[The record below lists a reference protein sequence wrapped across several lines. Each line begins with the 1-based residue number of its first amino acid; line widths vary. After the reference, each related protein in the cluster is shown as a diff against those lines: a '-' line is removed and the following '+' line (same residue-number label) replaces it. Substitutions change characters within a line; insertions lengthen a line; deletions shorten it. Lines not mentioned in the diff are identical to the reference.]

1 LGELSLFGLQF
12 DYNVCYIENRRWN
25 IEEGMKVVKLLKG
38 VCETVLVIGIIIGG
52 IFAIYHYIL
61 PDKWIS
67 YIEETLTSV
76 KNDVGIYEDSGI
88 TGDEY
93 TFDTTYYPYYGYL
106 SDDAKVLYRQIYA
119 NALELETSF
128 VPAIEITVSEVINV
142 INAVYHDHPELF
154 WMESGY
160 TYKYTEDNICV
171 HVALNF
177 NETVNYIEEAKA
189 QFEAKANAIID
200 GASSLI
206 TDYEKEKYVYKMLM
220 DCVEYDE
227 NAELHQSPYSAL
239 VYGKSVCAG
248 YARAFQYI
256 MLELGIP
263 TYYCT
268 GETQGHAWNIVKLD
282 GGYYNVDVSRA
293 DTKSSPERYFNRTDE
308 DLKGTH
314 KRSGYSTILP
324 KCRAKTYEGME
335 D

>member
-1 LGELSLFGLQF
+1 M
-12 DYNVCYIENRRWN
+12 R
-25 IEEGMKVVKLLKG
+25 LLKG
-38 VCETVLVIGIIIGG
+38 IVKTLVVLAVVVGSLFALYRYVIPQEVTQQIKDA
-52 IFAIYHYIL
+52 FMN
-61 PDKWIS
+61 
-67 YIEETLTSV
+67 V
-76 KNDVGIYEDSGI
+76 KSEMGFYEDSGI
-88 TGDEY
+88 TGEEY

-106 SDDAKVLYRQIYA
+106 SDDAKTMYKQIYA

-128 VPAIEITVSEVINV
+128 VPTVELTVNEVVNV

-160 TYKYTEDNICV
+160 TYKYTEDNTCV
-171 HVALNF
+171 HVTLNF
-177 NETVNYIEEAKA
+177 NETADHIEEAKA
-189 QFEAKANAIID
+189 QFESKANEIIA
-200 GASSLI
+200 GASVLAG
-206 TDYEKEKYVYKMLM
+206 DYEKEKYVYQALI

-227 NAELHQSPYSAL
+227 NVELHQSPYSAL

-256 MLELGIP
+256 MLELGVP

-268 GETQGHAWNIVKLD
+268 GETQGHAWNIIKLD

-293 DTKSSPERYFNRTDE
+293 DTKTSPERYFNRTDE
-308 DLKGTH
+308 DLRGTH

>member
-1 LGELSLFGLQF
+1 MK
-12 DYNVCYIENRRWN
+12 NVR
-25 IEEGMKVVKLLKG
+25 LLKG
-38 VCETVLVIGIIIGG
+38 LFKTLIVLAVVVGSL
-52 IFAIYHYIL
+52 FAIYRYVI
-61 PDKWIS
+61 PQEVTQQIKNAFMN
-67 YIEETLTSV
+67 V
-76 KNDVGIYEDSGI
+76 KNDMGFYEDSGI
-88 TGDEY
+88 TGEEY

-106 SDDAKVLYRQIYA
+106 SDDAKTLYKQIYA
-119 NALELETSF
+119 NALALETSF
-128 VPAIEITVSEVINV
+128 VPVVPITVSEVVNV

-171 HVALNF
+171 HVNLNF
-177 NETVNYIEEAKA
+177 NETANNIEEAKT
-189 QFEAKANAIID
+189 QFEERANAIID
-200 GASSLI
+200 VASALGS
-206 TDYEKEKYVYKMLM
+206 DYEKEKYVYKALM
-220 DCVEYDE
+220 ECVEYDE
-227 NAELHQSPYSAL
+227 NAELHQSPYSAM

-256 MLELGIP
+256 MLELGVP

-268 GETQGHAWNIVKLD
+268 GESQGHAWNIIKLD

-308 DLKGTH
+308 DLRGTH

>member
-1 LGELSLFGLQF
+1 M
-12 DYNVCYIENRRWN
+12 R
-25 IEEGMKVVKLLKG
+25 LLKG
-38 VCETVLVIGIIIGG
+38 LFKTLIVLAVVVGSL
-52 IFAIYHYIL
+52 FAIYRYVI
-61 PDKWIS
+61 PQEVTQQIKNAFMN
-67 YIEETLTSV
+67 V
-76 KNDVGIYEDSGI
+76 KNEMGFYEDSGI
-88 TGDEY
+88 TGEEY

-106 SDDAKVLYRQIYA
+106 SDDAKTLYKQIYA
-119 NALELETSF
+119 NALALETSF
-128 VPAIEITVSEVINV
+128 VPVVPITVSEVVNV

-171 HVALNF
+171 HVNLNF
-177 NETVNYIEEAKA
+177 NETANNIEESKAK
-189 QFEAKANAIID
+189 FEESANAIID
-200 GASSLI
+200 VASALEN
-206 TDYEKEKYVYKMLM
+206 DYEKEKYVYKVLM

-256 MLELGIP
+256 MLELGVP

-268 GETQGHAWNIVKLD
+268 GESQGHAWNIVKLD
-282 GGYYNVDVSRA
+282 GGYYNVDVSRG

-308 DLKGTH
+308 DLRGTH

>member
-1 LGELSLFGLQF
+1 MK
-12 DYNVCYIENRRWN
+12 NVR
-25 IEEGMKVVKLLKG
+25 LLKG
-38 VCETVLVIGIIIGG
+38 IVKTLVVLAVVVCSL
-52 IFAIYHYIL
+52 FAIYRYVI
-61 PDKWIS
+61 PQEVIQQIKS
-67 YIEETLTSV
+67 AFMNV
-76 KNDVGIYEDSGI
+76 KNDMGFYEDSGI
-88 TGDEY
+88 TGEKY

-106 SDDAKVLYRQIYA
+106 SDDAKAMYQQIYA

-128 VPAIEITVSEVINV
+128 VPTVELTVNEVVNV

-171 HVALNF
+171 HVILNF
-177 NETVNYIEEAKA
+177 NQTADYIEEAKA
-189 QFEAKANAIID
+189 QFESKANEIIA
-200 GASSLI
+200 GASVLAG
-206 TDYEKEKYVYKMLM
+206 DYEKEKYVYQALIA
-220 DCVEYDE
+220 CVEYDE
-227 NAELHQSPYSAL
+227 NAEFHQSPYSAL

-256 MLELGIP
+256 MLELGVP

-268 GETQGHAWNIVKLD
+268 GETQGHAWNIIKLD

-308 DLKGTH
+308 DLRGTH

-324 KCRAKTYEGME
+324 KCRAKTYEGMV

>member
-1 LGELSLFGLQF
+1 MKL
-12 DYNVCYIENRRWN
+12 IK
-25 IEEGMKVVKLLKG
+25 GMLK
-38 VCETVLVIGIIIGG
+38 TALVIGIVVSGLY
-52 IFAIYHYIL
+52 AVYHYIL
-61 PDKWIS
+61 PLNWIQ
-67 YIEETLTSV
+67 YIEGTLANV
-76 KNDVGIYEDSGI
+76 KNDMGIYEDSGI
-88 TGDEY
+88 TGEEY

-106 SDDAKVLYRQIYA
+106 SDDAKVLYKQIYA
-119 NALELETSF
+119 NALALETSF
-128 VPAIEITVSEVINV
+128 VPITSLTISEVINV

-171 HVALNF
+171 HVNLNF
-177 NETVNYIEEAKA
+177 NETANHIEKAKE
-189 QFEAKANAIID
+189 QFEGKANEIIE
-200 GASSLI
+200 GASALVE
-206 TDYEKEKYVYKMLM
+206 DYEKEKYVYLALI
-220 DCVEYDE
+220 DRVEYDE
-227 NAELHQSPYSAL
+227 NAEIHQSPYSAL

-256 MLELGIP
+256 MLELGVP

-293 DTKSSPERYFNRTDE
+293 DTKLSPEQYFNRTDE
-308 DLKGTH
+308 ELRGTH

-324 KCRAKTYEGME
+324 KCRAKTYEGMK

>member
-1 LGELSLFGLQF
+1 M
-12 DYNVCYIENRRWN
+12 R
-25 IEEGMKVVKLLKG
+25 LLKG
-38 VCETVLVIGIIIGG
+38 LFKTLIVLAVVVGSL
-52 IFAIYHYIL
+52 FAIYRYVI
-61 PDKWIS
+61 PQEVTQQIKNAFMN
-67 YIEETLTSV
+67 V
-76 KNDVGIYEDSGI
+76 KNEMGFYEDSGI
-88 TGDEY
+88 TGEEY

-106 SDDAKVLYRQIYA
+106 SDDAKTLYKQIYA
-119 NALELETSF
+119 NALALETSF
-128 VPAIEITVSEVINV
+128 VPVVPITVSEVVNV

-171 HVALNF
+171 HVNLNF
-177 NETVNYIEEAKA
+177 NETANNIEDAKV
-189 QFEAKANAIID
+189 QFEERANAIID
-200 GASSLI
+200 VASALEN
-206 TDYEKEKYVYKMLM
+206 DYEKEKYVYKVLM

-256 MLELGIP
+256 MLELGVP

-268 GETQGHAWNIVKLD
+268 GESQGHAWNIVKLD
-282 GGYYNVDVSRA
+282 GGYYNVDVSRG

-308 DLKGTH
+308 DLRGTH

>member
-1 LGELSLFGLQF
+1 M
-12 DYNVCYIENRRWN
+12 R
-25 IEEGMKVVKLLKG
+25 LLKG
-38 VCETVLVIGIIIGG
+38 LFKTLIVLAVVVGSL
-52 IFAIYHYIL
+52 FAIYRYVI
-61 PDKWIS
+61 PQEVTQQIKNAFMN
-67 YIEETLTSV
+67 V
-76 KNDVGIYEDSGI
+76 KNDMGFYEDSGI
-88 TGDEY
+88 TGEEY

-106 SDDAKVLYRQIYA
+106 SDDAKTLYKQIYA
-119 NALELETSF
+119 NALALETSF
-128 VPAIEITVSEVINV
+128 VPVVPITVSEVVNV

-171 HVALNF
+171 HVNLNF
-177 NETVNYIEEAKA
+177 NETANNIEEAKT
-189 QFEAKANAIID
+189 QFEERANAIID
-200 GASSLI
+200 VASALGS
-206 TDYEKEKYVYKMLM
+206 DYEKEKYVYKALM
-220 DCVEYDE
+220 ECVEYDE
-227 NAELHQSPYSAL
+227 NAELHQSPYSAM

-256 MLELGIP
+256 MLELGVP

-268 GETQGHAWNIVKLD
+268 GESQGHAWNIVKLD

>member
-1 LGELSLFGLQF
+1 M
-12 DYNVCYIENRRWN
+12 R
-25 IEEGMKVVKLLKG
+25 LLKG
-38 VCETVLVIGIIIGG
+38 LVKTLIVLAVVVGSL
-52 IFAIYHYIL
+52 FAIYRYVI
-61 PDKWIS
+61 PQEVTQQIKNAFMN
-67 YIEETLTSV
+67 V
-76 KNDVGIYEDSGI
+76 KNEIGFYEDSGI
-88 TGDEY
+88 TGEEY

-106 SDDAKVLYRQIYA
+106 SDDAKTLYKQIYA
-119 NALELETSF
+119 NALALETSF
-128 VPAIEITVSEVINV
+128 VPVVPITVSEVVNV

-171 HVALNF
+171 HVNLNF
-177 NETVNYIEEAKA
+177 NETANNIEEAKT
-189 QFEAKANAIID
+189 QFEERANAIID
-200 GASSLI
+200 VASALGS
-206 TDYEKEKYVYKMLM
+206 DYEKEKYVYKALM
-220 DCVEYDE
+220 ECVEYDE
-227 NAELHQSPYSAL
+227 NAELHQSPYSAM

-256 MLELGIP
+256 MLELGVP

-268 GETQGHAWNIVKLD
+268 GESQGHAWNIVKLD
-282 GGYYNVDVSRA
+282 GGYYNVDVSRG

>member
-1 LGELSLFGLQF
+1 M
-12 DYNVCYIENRRWN
+12 R
-25 IEEGMKVVKLLKG
+25 LLKG
-38 VCETVLVIGIIIGG
+38 LVKTLIVLAVVVGSL
-52 IFAIYHYIL
+52 FAIYRYVI
-61 PDKWIS
+61 PQEVTQQIKNAFMN
-67 YIEETLTSV
+67 V
-76 KNDVGIYEDSGI
+76 KNEIGFYEDSGI
-88 TGDEY
+88 TGEEY
-93 TFDTTYYPYYGYL
+93 IFDTTYYPYYGYL
-106 SDDAKVLYRQIYA
+106 SDDAKTLYKQIYA
-119 NALELETSF
+119 NALALETSF
-128 VPAIEITVSEVINV
+128 VPVVPITVSEVVNV

-171 HVALNF
+171 HVNLNF
-177 NETVNYIEEAKA
+177 NETANNIEESKAK
-189 QFEAKANAIID
+189 FEESANAIID
-200 GASSLI
+200 VASALEN
-206 TDYEKEKYVYKMLM
+206 DYEKEKYVYKVLM

-256 MLELGIP
+256 MLELGVP

-268 GETQGHAWNIVKLD
+268 GESQGHAWNIVKLD
-282 GGYYNVDVSRA
+282 GGYYNVDVSRG

-308 DLKGTH
+308 DLRGTH

>member
-1 LGELSLFGLQF
+1 M
-12 DYNVCYIENRRWN
+12 R
-25 IEEGMKVVKLLKG
+25 LLKG
-38 VCETVLVIGIIIGG
+38 LFKTLIVFAVVVGSL
-52 IFAIYHYIL
+52 FAIYRYVI
-61 PDKWIS
+61 PQEVTRQIKNAFMN
-67 YIEETLTSV
+67 V
-76 KNDVGIYEDSGI
+76 KNEMGFYEDSGI
-88 TGDEY
+88 TGEEY

-106 SDDAKVLYRQIYA
+106 SDDAKTLYKQIYA
-119 NALELETSF
+119 NALALETSF
-128 VPAIEITVSEVINV
+128 VPVVPITVSEVVNV

-171 HVALNF
+171 HVNLNF
-177 NETVNYIEEAKA
+177 NETANNIEEAKT
-189 QFEAKANAIID
+189 QFEERANAIID
-200 GASSLI
+200 VASALGS
-206 TDYEKEKYVYKMLM
+206 DYEKEKYVYKALM
-220 DCVEYDE
+220 ECVEYDE

-256 MLELGIP
+256 MLELDVP

-268 GETQGHAWNIVKLD
+268 GESQGHAWNIIKLD

-293 DTKSSPERYFNRTDE
+293 DTKTSPERYFNRTDE
-308 DLKGTH
+308 DLRGTH

>member
-1 LGELSLFGLQF
+1 M
-12 DYNVCYIENRRWN
+12 R
-25 IEEGMKVVKLLKG
+25 LLKG
-38 VCETVLVIGIIIGG
+38 LFKTLIVLAVVVGSL
-52 IFAIYHYIL
+52 FAIYRYVI
-61 PDKWIS
+61 PQEVTQQIKNAFMN
-67 YIEETLTSV
+67 V
-76 KNDVGIYEDSGI
+76 KNEMGFYEDSGI
-88 TGDEY
+88 TGEEY

-106 SDDAKVLYRQIYA
+106 SDGAKTLYKQIYA
-119 NALELETSF
+119 NALALETSF
-128 VPAIEITVSEVINV
+128 VPVVPITVSEVVNV

-171 HVALNF
+171 HVNLNF
-177 NETVNYIEEAKA
+177 NETANNIEEAKA
-189 QFEAKANAIID
+189 QFEERANAFID
-200 GASSLI
+200 VASALGS
-206 TDYEKEKYVYKMLM
+206 DYEKEKYVYKALM
-220 DCVEYDE
+220 ECVEYDE
-227 NAELHQSPYSAL
+227 NAELHQSPYSAM

-256 MLELGIP
+256 MLELGVP

-268 GETQGHAWNIVKLD
+268 GESQGHAWNIVKLD
-282 GGYYNVDVSRA
+282 DGYYNVDVSRA

-308 DLKGTH
+308 DLRGTH

>member
-1 LGELSLFGLQF
+1 M
-12 DYNVCYIENRRWN
+12 R
-25 IEEGMKVVKLLKG
+25 LLKG
-38 VCETVLVIGIIIGG
+38 IVKTLVVLAMVVCSL
-52 IFAIYHYIL
+52 FAIYRYVI
-61 PDKWIS
+61 PQEVIQQIKS
-67 YIEETLTSV
+67 AFMNV
-76 KNDVGIYEDSGI
+76 KNDMGFYEDSGI
-88 TGDEY
+88 TGEKY

-106 SDDAKVLYRQIYA
+106 SDDAKAMYQQIYA

-128 VPAIEITVSEVINV
+128 VPTVELTVNEVVNV

-171 HVALNF
+171 HVTLNF
-177 NETVNYIEEAKA
+177 NETAGHIEEAKA
-189 QFEAKANAIID
+189 QFESRANEIIA
-200 GASSLI
+200 GASILAD
-206 TDYEKEKYVYKMLM
+206 DYEKEKYVYQALI

-227 NAELHQSPYSAL
+227 TAELHQSPYSAL

-256 MLELGIP
+256 MLELGVP

-268 GETQGHAWNIVKLD
+268 GETQGHAWNIIKLD

-308 DLKGTH
+308 DLRGTH

>member
-1 LGELSLFGLQF
+1 
-12 DYNVCYIENRRWN
+12 
-25 IEEGMKVVKLLKG
+25 MKNVKLLKG
-38 VCETVLVIGIIIGG
+38 MFKTLVVLAVVVGSFFLLYRYVIPQEV
-52 IFAIYHYIL
+52 FQQVKSAF
-61 PDKWIS
+61 
-67 YIEETLTSV
+67 TNV
-76 KNDVGIYEDSGI
+76 KNDIGFYEDSGI

-106 SDDAKVLYRQIYA
+106 SDDAKTLYKQIYA
-119 NALELETSF
+119 NALQMKKSF
-128 VPAIEITVSEVINV
+128 VPVVKITVGEVVNV

-171 HVALNF
+171 HVTLNF
-177 NETVNYIEEAKA
+177 NETANNIEEAKS

-200 GASSLI
+200 GASALV
-206 TDYEKEKYVYKMLM
+206 TDYEKEKYVYKALL

-239 VYGKSVCAG
+239 VYAKSVCAG

-256 MLELGIP
+256 MLELGVP

-268 GETQGHAWNIVKLD
+268 GETQGHAWNIIKLD

-308 DLKGTH
+308 DLRGTH

>member
-1 LGELSLFGLQF
+1 
-12 DYNVCYIENRRWN
+12 
-25 IEEGMKVVKLLKG
+25 VKFLKG
-38 VCETVLVIGIIIGG
+38 IIKTVFVLAVVVSILFAVYRYIIPQDVIQQVKGA
-52 IFAIYHYIL
+52 F
-61 PDKWIS
+61 
-67 YIEETLTSV
+67 TNV
-76 KNDVGIYEDSGI
+76 KNDMGFYEDSGI
-88 TGDEY
+88 TGEQY

-106 SDDAKVLYRQIYA
+106 SDDAKALYKQIYA
-119 NALELETSF
+119 NVLAFKTSL
-128 VPAIEITVSEVINV
+128 VPVVEITVSEVINV

-160 TYKYTEDNICV
+160 TYKYTQDNICV
-171 HVALNF
+171 HVNLEF
-177 NETVNYIEEAKA
+177 NETANDIETAKT
-189 QFEAKANAIID
+189 QFEARANEIID

-206 TDYEKEKYVYKMLM
+206 TDYEKEKYVYQALI

-227 NAELHQSPYSAL
+227 TAELHQSPYSAL

-256 MLELGIP
+256 MLELGVP

-308 DLKGTH
+308 DLRGTH

-335 D
+335 E

>member
-1 LGELSLFGLQF
+1 M
-12 DYNVCYIENRRWN
+12 R
-25 IEEGMKVVKLLKG
+25 LLKG
-38 VCETVLVIGIIIGG
+38 LVKTLIVLAVVVGSL
-52 IFAIYHYIL
+52 FAIYRYVI
-61 PDKWIS
+61 PQEVTQQIKNAFMN
-67 YIEETLTSV
+67 V
-76 KNDVGIYEDSGI
+76 KNEMGFYEDSGI
-88 TGDEY
+88 TGEEY

-106 SDDAKVLYRQIYA
+106 SDDAKTLYKQIYA
-119 NALELETSF
+119 NALAFETSF
-128 VPAIEITVSEVINV
+128 VPVVPITVSEVVNV

-171 HVALNF
+171 HVNLNF
-177 NETVNYIEEAKA
+177 NETANNIEESKAK
-189 QFEAKANAIID
+189 FEERANAIID
-200 GASSLI
+200 VASALEN
-206 TDYEKEKYVYKMLM
+206 DYEKEKYVYKVLM

-256 MLELGIP
+256 MLELGVP

-268 GETQGHAWNIVKLD
+268 GESQGHAWNIVKLD
-282 GGYYNVDVSRA
+282 GGYYNVDVSRG

-308 DLKGTH
+308 DLRGTH

>member
-1 LGELSLFGLQF
+1 M
-12 DYNVCYIENRRWN
+12 R
-25 IEEGMKVVKLLKG
+25 LLKG
-38 VCETVLVIGIIIGG
+38 LVKTLIVLAVVVGSL
-52 IFAIYHYIL
+52 FAIYRYVI
-61 PDKWIS
+61 PQEVTQQIKNAFMN
-67 YIEETLTSV
+67 V
-76 KNDVGIYEDSGI
+76 KNEMGFYEDSGI
-88 TGDEY
+88 TGEEY

-106 SDDAKVLYRQIYA
+106 SDDAKTLYKQIYA
-119 NALELETSF
+119 NALALETSF
-128 VPAIEITVSEVINV
+128 VPVVPITVSEVVNV

-171 HVALNF
+171 HVNLNF
-177 NETVNYIEEAKA
+177 NETANNIEDAKV
-189 QFEAKANAIID
+189 QFEERANAIID
-200 GASSLI
+200 VASALEN
-206 TDYEKEKYVYKMLM
+206 DYEKEKYVYKVLM

-256 MLELGIP
+256 MLELGVP

-268 GETQGHAWNIVKLD
+268 GESQGHAWNIVKLD
-282 GGYYNVDVSRA
+282 GGYYNVDVSRG

-308 DLKGTH
+308 DLRGTH

>member
-1 LGELSLFGLQF
+1 MK
-12 DYNVCYIENRRWN
+12 NVR
-25 IEEGMKVVKLLKG
+25 LLKG
-38 VCETVLVIGIIIGG
+38 LFKTIIVLAVVFGSL
-52 IFAIYHYIL
+52 FAIYRYLI
-61 PDKWIS
+61 PKEVTQQIKNAFMN
-67 YIEETLTSV
+67 V
-76 KNDVGIYEDSGI
+76 KNEMGFYEDSGI
-88 TGDEY
+88 TGEEY

-106 SDDAKVLYRQIYA
+106 SDDAKTLYKQIYA
-119 NALELETSF
+119 NALALETSF
-128 VPAIEITVSEVINV
+128 VPVVPITVSEVVNV

-171 HVALNF
+171 HVNLNF
-177 NETVNYIEEAKA
+177 NETANNIEDAKA
-189 QFEAKANAIID
+189 QFEERANAIID
-200 GASSLI
+200 VASALGS
-206 TDYEKEKYVYKMLM
+206 DYEKEKYVYKALM
-220 DCVEYDE
+220 ECVEYDE

-256 MLELGIP
+256 MLELGVP

-268 GETQGHAWNIVKLD
+268 GESQGHAWNIVKLD

-308 DLKGTH
+308 DLRSTH

>member
-1 LGELSLFGLQF
+1 M
-12 DYNVCYIENRRWN
+12 R
-25 IEEGMKVVKLLKG
+25 LLKG
-38 VCETVLVIGIIIGG
+38 LVKTLIVLAVVVGSL
-52 IFAIYHYIL
+52 FAIYRYVI
-61 PDKWIS
+61 PQEVTQQIKNAFMN
-67 YIEETLTSV
+67 V
-76 KNDVGIYEDSGI
+76 KNEMGFYEDSGI
-88 TGDEY
+88 TGEEY

-106 SDDAKVLYRQIYA
+106 SDDAKTLYKQIYA
-119 NALELETSF
+119 NALALETSF
-128 VPAIEITVSEVINV
+128 VPVVPITVSEVVNV

-171 HVALNF
+171 HVNLNF
-177 NETVNYIEEAKA
+177 NETANNIEESKAK
-189 QFEAKANAIID
+189 FEESANAIID
-200 GASSLI
+200 VASALEN
-206 TDYEKEKYVYKMLM
+206 DYEKEKYVYKVLM

-256 MLELGIP
+256 MLELGVP

-268 GETQGHAWNIVKLD
+268 GESQGHAWNIVKLD
-282 GGYYNVDVSRA
+282 GGYYNVDVSRG

-308 DLKGTH
+308 DLRGTH

>member
-1 LGELSLFGLQF
+1 M
-12 DYNVCYIENRRWN
+12 R
-25 IEEGMKVVKLLKG
+25 LLKG
-38 VCETVLVIGIIIGG
+38 LFKTLIVLAVVVGSL
-52 IFAIYHYIL
+52 FAIYRYVI
-61 PDKWIS
+61 PQEVTQQIKNAFMN
-67 YIEETLTSV
+67 V
-76 KNDVGIYEDSGI
+76 KNDMGFYEDSGI
-88 TGDEY
+88 TGEEY

-106 SDDAKVLYRQIYA
+106 SDDAKTLYKQIYA
-119 NALELETSF
+119 NALALETSF
-128 VPAIEITVSEVINV
+128 VPVVPITVSEVVNV

-171 HVALNF
+171 HVNLNF
-177 NETVNYIEEAKA
+177 NETANNIEEAKT
-189 QFEAKANAIID
+189 QFEERANAIID
-200 GASSLI
+200 VASALGS
-206 TDYEKEKYVYKMLM
+206 DYEKEKYVYKALM
-220 DCVEYDE
+220 ECVEYDE

-256 MLELGIP
+256 MLELDVP

-268 GETQGHAWNIVKLD
+268 GESQGHAWNIIKLD